1 MKIIARAHTN
11 IALIKYWGKAD
22 SSLKIP
28 LMSSISMTLDAFYTE
43 TEFTHNVDLA
53 NDMLIMNGKAVND
66 QASCRIIN
74 YVKKLQDIYG
84 FNDHFCIKTENHVPT
99 AAGLAS
105 SASGFAAL
113 ATSFAA
119 SYNLN
124 LNRQE
129 LSRIA
134 RLGSGSA
141 TRSIFGGF
149 VEWQKGYDDQTS
161 FAFPINEHPQMDL
174 TMLAIELDVSPKEIS
189 STCGMKI
196 AQTSPFYQT
205 WLNRNKQEISEMESA
220 IKNNNFTRLGELSE
234 LSANEMHSLN
244 LTAMPS
250 FSYFQPTTITIMNLV
265 RNLRKNGIECYYTI
279 DAGPNVKILCQDKN
293 VEDICKAIHNTL
305 DSVKIIKSKFGPGV
319 QIINCDD

>member
-1 MKIIARAHTN
+1 
-11 IALIKYWGKAD
+11 
-22 SSLKIP
+22 
-28 LMSSISMTLDAFYTE
+28 
-43 TEFTHNVDLA
+43 
-53 NDMLIMNGKAVND
+53 
-66 QASCRIIN
+66 
-74 YVKKLQDIYG
+74 
-84 FNDHFCIKTENHVPT
+84 
-99 AAGLAS
+99 
-105 SASGFAAL
+105 
-113 ATSFAA
+113 
-119 SYNLN
+119 
-124 LNRQE
+124 
-129 LSRIA
+129 
-134 RLGSGSA
+134 
-141 TRSIFGGF
+141 
-149 VEWQKGYDDQTS
+149 
-161 FAFPINEHPQMDL
+161 
-174 TMLAIELDVSPKEIS
+174 LAIELDVSPKEIS

-244 LTAMPS
+244 LTAMQS

-279 DAGPNVKILCQDKN
+279 DAGPNVKILCKDKN

>member
-1 MKIIARAHTN
+1 
-11 IALIKYWGKAD
+11 
-22 SSLKIP
+22 
-28 LMSSISMTLDAFYTE
+28 
-43 TEFTHNVDLA
+43 
-53 NDMLIMNGKAVND
+53 
-66 QASCRIIN
+66 
-74 YVKKLQDIYG
+74 
-84 FNDHFCIKTENHVPT
+84 
-99 AAGLAS
+99 
-105 SASGFAAL
+105 
-113 ATSFAA
+113 
-119 SYNLN
+119 NLN

-174 TMLAIELDVSPKEIS
+174 TMLAVELDVSQKDIS

-196 AQTSPFYQT
+196 AQTSP
-205 WLNRNKQEISEMESA
+205 

-244 LTAMPS
+244 LTAMQS